1 MKLINLEEAKTF
13 LKSRRFNSETKEWWV
28 LALSPTV
35 IDELDS
41 LQTIDPIATIDDMI
55 DDELNPEWT
64 TINENRLR
72 CLEDVI
78 WRIKWQPP
86 SRHNIT

>member
-1 MKLINLEEAKTF
+1 MTKYIPLEQLKTF

-41 LQTIDPIATIDDMI
+41 LPTIDPIATIDEMI
-55 DDELNPEWT
+55 EYNKKSSDYMNDKLAWPVREKLLEELKS
-64 TINENRLR
+64 RLS
-72 CLEDVI
+72 LTQ
-78 WRIKWQPP
+78 K
-86 SRHNIT
+86 